1 MSAEQTNDYPDST
14 GQPGAG
20 ALRRGAKKWI
30 AVGAAGVAL
39 AVGSLAVSMLSP
51 LGSAGAQETEA
62 ADVDSTAKAE
72 DSTVDSDKKAEK
84 DCDGKRKSRGKFK
97 GDGSKLTVLA
107 EALGMTADEVAEAL
121 RGGQTVADLAG
132 DKADEVID
140 ALVQNAT
147 EQIQAKVADGSLD
160 QDKADEMIASLEE
173 KITAFV
179 NGEHPEGIERG
190 GKGRFGPRGFPKD
203 GAWASKSAKTAA

>member
-1 MSAEQTNDYPDST
+1 MSPEQTNDYPDST

-20 ALRRGAKKWI
+20 TPRRGAKKWF

-51 LGSAGAQETEA
+51 LGSAGAQEAEA
-62 ADVDSTAKAE
+62 AGVESTAKAE
-72 DSTVDSDKKAEK
+72 GSTVDSDKKPEK

-97 GDGSKLTVLA
+97 GDGSKLAVLA
-107 EALGMTADEVAEAL
+107 EALGMTTDEVAEAL
-121 RGGQTVADLAG
+121 RGGQTLADLAG
-132 DKADEVID
+132 DKADDVIA
-140 ALVQNAT
+140 ALVGHAT

-160 QDKADEMIASLEE
+160 QDKADEMIAGLEE

-179 NGEHPEGIERG
+179 NGERPDGIERG
-190 GKGRFGPRGFPKD
+190 GKGRFGSRGFPKN